1 MWLRIHHQHKFMLKG
16 KSMNKVLGLFIALF
30 FFNACKSENK
40 KFTKLNSGITN
51 ISFKNKL
58 YETNTRNY
66 FTNPYM
72 YLGAGVAAGDFNN
85 DGLEDLFFLGNMVR
99 NKLYINQG
107 DLKFN
112 DISESA
118 GIEGDDRWY
127 SGVTLI
133 DINNDGF
140 LDIYCS
146 VGGENGPNNNILFIN
161 NQDNTFTEKAKEFGI
176 DDDAYS
182 MHSTFFDYDK
192 DGDLD
197 LYVANYP
204 PTSFAAPVDYYNYRI
219 NNHQKR
225 DSDHLYRNE
234 GDHFVDVT
242 EESGISNFG
251 LSLGIVASDF
261 NNDGYPDIYVSNDF
275 SSPDFMYINNRDGTF
290 KNDILN
296 TLQQTS
302 LFGMGVDAS
311 DFNND
316 GWVDIFQLDMNAADN
331 FRSKANMSSMNPQVF
346 YQSVALGLHH
356 QYMQNSLQLNQGNLL
371 SNSPA
376 FSNISRWS
384 GVSSTD
390 WSWGGLFAD
399 FDNDGWKDLYVTN
412 GIRRDVNNKDFY
424 NEHRVF
430 FDKMKNDPNYKNKH
444 EEFKLLSY
452 LEKMP
457 SEKLTNYLFQN
468 QQDKGFENKN
478 IEWGLDEKTFSNGL
492 VYSDLDNDGDLDL
505 VVNNLEDIAS
515 IYRNNSVNTNFI
527 GFELEGK
534 NNQIPIGTRVHLKVN
549 GQSQMQEL
557 NLSRGYLSSVSPRIH
572 FGLGTNTLVDEIIVQ
587 WPDETQTKVIN
598 AEINT
603 YNTIIYNDQINSSKQ
618 GIGESGL
625 KQFKTIIQKDAFIHL
640 ENPHNDFKNEILL
653 PHKNSTLGPALAV
666 GDLNNDSLEDYIIGG
681 AIAQPTSLYI
691 QNKNGTFSPYE
702 MSVFDQD
709 KYYEDL
715 GIVIFDADNDGD
727 QDIYIASGGNEFD
740 AGSKVY
746 EDRFY
751 ENKGN
756 MIFER
761 NRTAIPQ
768 TRISGLEVST
778 NDFDQDGDLD
788 LFVGGRL
795 TPKKYPYP
803 SSSRI
808 LENQS
813 SDGLAKFV
821 DVTNHKLSKLKD
833 IGLVTTSIW
842 VDIDGDSWEDLIVA
856 GEWMSVR
863 FFKNNYGESFTE
875 VTDQVY
881 TPDHRGWWNDIEKGD
896 FDNDGDIDLILGNLG
911 LNYKYQASEEKP
923 FRVYLNDFDE
933 NSTYDIV
940 LSYNSDDTEYPVRG
954 RQCSSQQIPS
964 IKEKF
969 DDYNTFASASL
980 EEIYSDKMLEESLSY
995 EITSFGSVYLENK
1008 EGVFLARPL
1017 NYQAQFSNINSIVVK
1032 DIDDDGNLD
1041 AIIGGNLY
1049 NSEVETPR
1057 NDASYGI
1064 WLKGNGK
1071 GEFKAKLPRESGLV
1085 MRGDVRNMKIIKVK
1099 DETHLLVAKNNEA
1112 LQKIK
1117 IN

>member
-1 MWLRIHHQHKFMLKG
+1 
-16 KSMNKVLGLFIALF
+16 
-30 FFNACKSENK
+30 
-40 KFTKLNSGITN
+40 
-51 ISFKNKL
+51 
-58 YETNTRNY
+58 
-66 FTNPYM
+66 
-72 YLGAGVAAGDFNN
+72 
-85 DGLEDLFFLGNMVR
+85 
-99 NKLYINQG
+99 
-107 DLKFN
+107 
-112 DISESA
+112 
-118 GIEGDDRWY
+118 
-127 SGVTLI
+127 
-133 DINNDGF
+133 
-140 LDIYCS
+140 
-146 VGGENGPNNNILFIN
+146 
-161 NQDNTFTEKAKEFGI
+161 
-176 DDDAYS
+176 
-182 MHSTFFDYDK
+182 
-192 DGDLD
+192 
-197 LYVANYP
+197 
-204 PTSFAAPVDYYNYRI
+204 
-219 NNHQKR
+219 
-225 DSDHLYRNE
+225 
-234 GDHFVDVT
+234 
-242 EESGISNFG
+242 
-251 LSLGIVASDF
+251 
-261 NNDGYPDIYVSNDF
+261 
-275 SSPDFMYINNRDGTF
+275 
-290 KNDILN
+290 
-296 TLQQTS
+296 
-302 LFGMGVDAS
+302 
-311 DFNND
+311 
-316 GWVDIFQLDMNAADN
+316 MNAADN

>member
-1 MWLRIHHQHKFMLKG
+1 MRNI
-16 KSMNKVLGLFIALF
+16 LGLSIVFILL
-30 FFNACKSENK
+30 NACEIENK
-40 KFTKLNSGITN
+40 QFTKLSSSFTKIY
-51 ISFKNKL
+51 FKNKL
-58 YETNTRNY
+58 YETNSRNY

-85 DGLEDLFFLGNMVR
+85 DGLEDLFFLGNMVP
-99 NKLYINQG
+99 NKLYINKG

-146 VGGENGPNNNILFIN
+146 VGGEDGPNNNVLYIN
-161 NQDNTFTEKAKEFGI
+161 NKDNTFTEKAREFGI

-204 PTSFAAPVDYYNYRI
+204 PTSFTAPVDYYKYRI
-219 NNHQKR
+219 ENHKKI

-234 GDHFVDVT
+234 GDFFVDVT
-242 EESGISNFG
+242 KESGISNFG

-261 NNDGYPDIYVSNDF
+261 NNDGYPDIYISNDF

-290 KNDILN
+290 TNDILN

-356 QYMQNSLQLNQGNLL
+356 QYMQNSLQANQGNLF
-371 SNSPA
+371 NDSPS
-376 FSNISRWS
+376 FSNISRLS

-424 NEHRVF
+424 NENRVF
-430 FDKMKNDPNYKNKH
+430 FNKMKNDPNYKNKE

-457 SEKLTNYLFQN
+457 SEKLNNYLFQN
-468 QQDKGFENKN
+468 QQDQGFVNKN

-505 VVNNLEDIAS
+505 VVNNLEDLAS
-515 IYRNNSVNTNFI
+515 IYRNNSISTNFI
-527 GFELEGK
+527 GFELKGK
-534 NNQIPIGTRVHLKVN
+534 NNQIPIGARVHLKVN
-549 GQSQMQEL
+549 GQYQMQEL

-572 FGLGTNTLVDEIIVQ
+572 FGIGTSTQIDEIMVEWTDGTHSKI
-587 WPDETQTKVIN
+587 EESKV
-598 AEINT
+598 NT
-603 YNTIIYNDQINSSKQ
+603 YNVIAYNDQVKFKKESKSEN
-618 GIGESGL
+618 IVKRFE
-625 KQFKTIIQKDAFIHL
+625 TIIQKEPFNHD
-640 ENPHNDFKNEILL
+640 ENRYNDFKDEVLL

-666 GDLNNDSLEDYIIGG
+666 GDLNNDKLEDYLVGG
-681 AIAQPTSLYI
+681 AIGQPTALYI
-691 QNKNGTFSPYE
+691 QQKNGAFTKVKVP
-702 MSVFDQD
+702 VFEEN
-709 KYYEDL
+709 KIHEDL
-715 GIVIFDADNDGD
+715 GIQIFDADNDGD

-740 AGSKVY
+740 EGSKSY

-756 MIFER
+756 LVFDR
-761 NRTAIPQ
+761 NKKAIPSIS
-768 TRISGLEVST
+768 ISGLEVSV

-795 TPKKYPYP
+795 SPKKYPYP
-803 SSSRI
+803 ASSII

-813 SDGLAKFV
+813 SEGLIKFV
-821 DVTNHKLSKLKD
+821 NVTDKKLIKLKD
-833 IGLVTTSIW
+833 IGLVTTSKW
-842 VDIDGDSWEDLIVA
+842 VDIDGDSWEDLILA

-863 FFKNNYGESFTE
+863 FFKNNLGKNFTE
-875 VTDQVY
+875 VTDQVFKTDY
-881 TPDHRGWWNDIEKGD
+881 HGWWYDMEKGD
-896 FDNDGDIDLILGNLG
+896 FDNDGDIDLVLGNLG

-923 FRVYLNDFDE
+923 FRIYLNDFDK

-940 LSYNSDDTEYPVRG
+940 LSYKSDDTEYPVRG
-954 RQCSSQQIPS
+954 RQCSSQQMPS

-969 DDYNTFASASL
+969 KNYNTFASASL
-980 EEIYSDKMLEESLSY
+980 EEIYSEKILEESLKY
-995 EITSFGSVYLENK
+995 EITSFESIYLENND
-1008 EGVFLARPL
+1008 GVFIAKKLP
-1017 NYQAQFSNINSIVVK
+1017 YHAQLSNINSIVVE
-1032 DIDDDGNLD
+1032 DVDSDGNLD
-1041 AIIGGNLY
+1041 ALIGGNLF

-1057 NDASYGI
+1057 NDASYGL
-1064 WLKGNGK
+1064 WLKGDGK
-1071 GEFKAKLPRESGLV
+1071 GGFRTQLPRESGLV
-1085 MRGDVRNMKIIKVK
+1085 IRGDVRNMKTIQVGQ
-1099 DETHLLVAKNNEA
+1099 ETHLIIAKNDEA
-1112 LQKIK
+1112 LQQIK

>member
-1 MWLRIHHQHKFMLKG
+1 
-16 KSMNKVLGLFIALF
+16 
-30 FFNACKSENK
+30 
-40 KFTKLNSGITN
+40 
-51 ISFKNKL
+51 
-58 YETNTRNY
+58 
-66 FTNPYM
+66 
-72 YLGAGVAAGDFNN
+72 
-85 DGLEDLFFLGNMVR
+85 
-99 NKLYINQG
+99 
-107 DLKFN
+107 
-112 DISESA
+112 
-118 GIEGDDRWY
+118 
-127 SGVTLI
+127 
-133 DINNDGF
+133 
-140 LDIYCS
+140 
-146 VGGENGPNNNILFIN
+146 
-161 NQDNTFTEKAKEFGI
+161 
-176 DDDAYS
+176 
-182 MHSTFFDYDK
+182 
-192 DGDLD
+192 
-197 LYVANYP
+197 
-204 PTSFAAPVDYYNYRI
+204 
-219 NNHQKR
+219 
-225 DSDHLYRNE
+225 
-234 GDHFVDVT
+234 
-242 EESGISNFG
+242 
-251 LSLGIVASDF
+251 
-261 NNDGYPDIYVSNDF
+261 
-275 SSPDFMYINNRDGTF
+275 MYINNRDGTF
-290 KNDILN
+290 KNDIIN

>member
-1 MWLRIHHQHKFMLKG
+1 
-16 KSMNKVLGLFIALF
+16 
-30 FFNACKSENK
+30 
-40 KFTKLNSGITN
+40 
-51 ISFKNKL
+51 
-58 YETNTRNY
+58 
-66 FTNPYM
+66 
-72 YLGAGVAAGDFNN
+72 
-85 DGLEDLFFLGNMVR
+85 
-99 NKLYINQG
+99 
-107 DLKFN
+107 
-112 DISESA
+112 
-118 GIEGDDRWY
+118 
-127 SGVTLI
+127 
-133 DINNDGF
+133 
-140 LDIYCS
+140 
-146 VGGENGPNNNILFIN
+146 
-161 NQDNTFTEKAKEFGI
+161 
-176 DDDAYS
+176 
-182 MHSTFFDYDK
+182 
-192 DGDLD
+192 
-197 LYVANYP
+197 
-204 PTSFAAPVDYYNYRI
+204 
-219 NNHQKR
+219 
-225 DSDHLYRNE
+225 
-234 GDHFVDVT
+234 
-242 EESGISNFG
+242 
-251 LSLGIVASDF
+251 
-261 NNDGYPDIYVSNDF
+261 
-275 SSPDFMYINNRDGTF
+275 
-290 KNDILN
+290 
-296 TLQQTS
+296 
-302 LFGMGVDAS
+302 MGVDAS

-863 FFKNNYGESFTE
+863 FFKNNYGKSFTE

>member
-1 MWLRIHHQHKFMLKG
+1 M
-16 KSMNKVLGLFIALF
+16 
-30 FFNACKSENK
+30 
-40 KFTKLNSGITN
+40 
-51 ISFKNKL
+51 
-58 YETNTRNY
+58 
-66 FTNPYM
+66 
-72 YLGAGVAAGDFNN
+72 
-85 DGLEDLFFLGNMVR
+85 
-99 NKLYINQG
+99 
-107 DLKFN
+107 
-112 DISESA
+112 
-118 GIEGDDRWY
+118 
-127 SGVTLI
+127 
-133 DINNDGF
+133 
-140 LDIYCS
+140 
-146 VGGENGPNNNILFIN
+146 
-161 NQDNTFTEKAKEFGI
+161 
-176 DDDAYS
+176 
-182 MHSTFFDYDK
+182 
-192 DGDLD
+192 
-197 LYVANYP
+197 
-204 PTSFAAPVDYYNYRI
+204 
-219 NNHQKR
+219 
-225 DSDHLYRNE
+225 
-234 GDHFVDVT
+234 
-242 EESGISNFG
+242 
-251 LSLGIVASDF
+251 
-261 NNDGYPDIYVSNDF
+261 
-275 SSPDFMYINNRDGTF
+275 
-290 KNDILN
+290 
-296 TLQQTS
+296 
-302 LFGMGVDAS
+302 
-311 DFNND
+311 
-316 GWVDIFQLDMNAADN
+316 
-331 FRSKANMSSMNPQVF
+331 
-346 YQSVALGLHH
+346 
-356 QYMQNSLQLNQGNLL
+356 
-371 SNSPA
+371 
-376 FSNISRWS
+376 
-384 GVSSTD
+384 
-390 WSWGGLFAD
+390 
-399 FDNDGWKDLYVTN
+399 
-412 GIRRDVNNKDFY
+412 
-424 NEHRVF
+424 
-430 FDKMKNDPNYKNKH
+430 
-444 EEFKLLSY
+444 
-452 LEKMP
+452 
-457 SEKLTNYLFQN
+457 
-468 QQDKGFENKN
+468 
-478 IEWGLDEKTFSNGL
+478 
-492 VYSDLDNDGDLDL
+492 
-505 VVNNLEDIAS
+505 
-515 IYRNNSVNTNFI
+515 
-527 GFELEGK
+527 
-534 NNQIPIGTRVHLKVN
+534 
-549 GQSQMQEL
+549 
-557 NLSRGYLSSVSPRIH
+557 
-572 FGLGTNTLVDEIIVQ
+572 VDEIIVQ

>member
-1 MWLRIHHQHKFMLKG
+1 MRKI
-16 KSMNKVLGLFIALF
+16 LGLSIVFI
-30 FFNACKSENK
+30 FFNACVSENK
-40 KFTKLNSGITN
+40 QFTKLSSSFSN
-51 ISFKNKL
+51 INFKNKL

-85 DGLEDLFFLGNMVR
+85 DGLEDLFFSGNMVP

-107 DLKFN
+107 NLKFN

-204 PTSFAAPVDYYNYRI
+204 PTSFTAPVDYYKYRI
-219 NNHQKR
+219 DNHQKR

-234 GDHFVDVT
+234 GGHFVDVT

-261 NNDGYPDIYVSNDF
+261 NNDGFPDVYISNDF
-275 SSPDFMYINNRDGTF
+275 SSPDFMYMNNGDGTF
-290 KNDILN
+290 TNDILN

-346 YQSVALGLHH
+346 YQSVTLGLHH
-356 QYMQNSLQLNQGNLL
+356 QYMQNSLQVNQGNLI

-424 NEHRVF
+424 NENRVF
-430 FDKMKNDPNYKNKH
+430 FNKMKNDPNYKNKQ

-468 QQDKGFENKN
+468 QQNQGFENKN
-478 IEWGLDEKTFSNGL
+478 IEWGLDEKTFSNGMI
-492 VYSDLDNDGDLDL
+492 YSDLDNDGDLDL
-505 VVNNLEDIAS
+505 VVNNLEDLAS
-515 IYRNNSVNTNFI
+515 IYRNNSINTNFI

-534 NNQIPIGTRVHLKVN
+534 NNQTPIGTRVHLKAN
-549 GQSQMQEL
+549 GQYQMQEL

-572 FGLGTNTLVDEIIVQ
+572 FGLGASTQIDEIIVE
-587 WPDETQTKVIN
+587 WSDGTQTKVEN
-598 AEINT
+598 SKVNT
-603 YNTIIYNDQINSSKQ
+603 YNAIAYNTQSVSLKELKSESKVKRFETIP
-618 GIGESGL
+618 
-625 KQFKTIIQKDAFIHL
+625 QKEPFTHD
-640 ENPHNDFKNEILL
+640 ENRYNDFKDEVLL

-666 GDLNNDSLEDYIIGG
+666 GDLNNDKLQDYLVGG
-681 AIAQPTSLYI
+681 AIGQPTALYI
-691 QNKNGTFSPYE
+691 QKKNGIFTKVKVP
-702 MSVFDQD
+702 VFE
-709 KYYEDL
+709 KNKLYEDL
-715 GIVIFDADNDGD
+715 GIQIFDADNDGD
-727 QDIYIASGGNEFD
+727 QDIYIASGGNEFEE
-740 AGSKVY
+740 GSEVY

-756 MIFER
+756 LVFER
-761 NRTAIPQ
+761 SKTAIPN
-768 TRISGLEVST
+768 TPISGLEVSV
-778 NDFDQDGDLD
+778 NDFDKDGDLD

-795 TPKKYPYP
+795 SPKKYPYP
-803 SSSRI
+803 ASSRI
-808 LENQS
+808 LENKS
-813 SDGLAKFV
+813 SNGFIKFI
-821 DVTNHKLSKLKD
+821 DVTDQKLNKLKD
-833 IGLVTTSIW
+833 IGLVTTSKW
-842 VDIDGDSWEDLIVA
+842 VDLDGDTWEDLIIA

-863 FFKNNYGESFTE
+863 FFKNNSGDNFTE
-875 VTDQVY
+875 VTDQVFKTDY
-881 TPDHRGWWNDIEKGD
+881 RGWWYDIEKGD
-896 FDNDGDIDLILGNLG
+896 FDNDGDVDLILGNLG

-923 FRVYLNDFDE
+923 FRVYLNDFDK
-933 NSTYDIV
+933 NATYDIV
-940 LSYNSDDTEYPVRG
+940 LSYKSDDTEYPVRG
-954 RQCSSQQIPS
+954 RQCSSQQMPS

-969 DDYNTFASASL
+969 KNYNSFASASL
-980 EEIYSDKMLEESLSY
+980 EEIYSDKILEESLKY
-995 EITSFGSVYLENK
+995 EITSFQSVYLENK
-1008 EGVFLARPL
+1008 DGVFSAKELP
-1017 NYQAQFSNINSIVVK
+1017 YQAQLSNINSIVVK
-1032 DIDDDGNLD
+1032 DVDSDGNLD
-1041 AIIGGNLY
+1041 ALLGGNLY
-1049 NSEVETPR
+1049 NAEVETPR
-1057 NDASYGI
+1057 NDASYGL
-1064 WLKGNGK
+1064 WLKGDGK
-1071 GEFKAKLPRESGLV
+1071 GGFRTQLPRESGLV
-1085 MRGDVRNMKIIKVK
+1085 MRGDVRNIKTIQVGQ
-1099 DETHLLVAKNNEA
+1099 ETHLIVAKNDEA
-1112 LQKIK
+1112 IQQIK